1 MSQVG
6 CVSGCGHDK
15 IRDDAS
21 ELLTGVFL
29 QEMAGTQQVPVWLA
43 SRAGDVL
50 LKQAVSP
57 PQDWILL
64 AEGGQEGLLPVAESR
79 PCLTVAR

>member
-6 CVSGCGHDK
+6 CVSGCGQDK

-29 QEMAGTQQVPVWLA
+29 QEMAPTQQVPVWLA

-64 AEGGQEGLLPVAESR
+64 AEGGQEGLLPVA
-79 PCLTVAR
+79 